1 MRHRKPLKKLSRSPA
16 HRRAMI
22 RNLLTSLITH
32 EAIETTQ
39 TRCKVLKREVDK
51 LITLGKKGSVHA
63 RRIAATRLFG
73 KEVVAKLFDEIAPRY
88 EGRHGGYSRI
98 MLLGPR
104 LGDAAERAMIQLLPV
119 DEKAG
124 PATLSLDDNEP
135 EVSEE

>member
-16 HRRAMI
+16 HRRALI

-32 EAIETTQ
+32 GAIETTQ

-73 KEVVAKLFDEIAPRY
+73 KDAVGKLFDEIAPRY
-88 EGRHGGYSRI
+88 EDRHGGYSRI
-98 MLLGPR
+98 LLLGPR
-104 LGDAAERAMIQLLPV
+104 LGDAAERAMIQLLPA
-119 DEKAG
+119 DEQAG
-124 PATLSLDDNEP
+124 SASLSLDDQEP